1 MKWFTIKQIYNDCFR
16 PQVWK
21 FFFFSF
27 KQHIKSNNAIQ
38 NKGER
43 VYVSDWR
50 DNNNSFRSEYT
61 MELEHYLHECHPN
74 SLLKGEPHVNS
85 KLKA

>member
-1 MKWFTIKQIYNDCFR
+1 MSSQTMPYKIRQKESVN
-16 PQVWK
+16 
-21 FFFFSF
+21 
-27 KQHIKSNNAIQ
+27 
-38 NKGER
+38 
-43 VYVSDWR
+43 DWR
-50 DNNNSFRSEYT
+50 DNNNSFRSEYI